1 MKVRMIIFL
10 SAIGALVIIIAIQ
23 ATPLKDYFPLKKDI
37 QARLPQSSDVRSI
50 TPIDRTA
57 QLEEQI
63 AILNEKVSI
72 ALDKIRLLELSITE
86 TGNTKDNPSFRDE
99 NLAKQLEEAEKR
111 LRALQQRPS
120 DSTSVPTA
128 KTREEQLTD
137 AVARVTPAVVSIVIS
152 KDVPQLEVVYINP
165 FGNDPFFRDFNVRVP
180 RYRQK
185 GVERQKVGAG
195 TGFILTSDG
204 TIVTNKHVVLDEE
217 ASYTVLLSDGSQKE
231 AKVLYRDPYYDI
243 ALIDIEGK
251 GFAKVSLGDSEVLKL
266 GQTVMAIGNALG
278 EYNNSVSQGIISG
291 LNRSLQ
297 AGGQGFTEQ
306 LNGVIQT
313 DAAIN
318 PGNSGGPLLDLDGL
332 VIGVNVATVQGSN
345 SISFS
350 IPINRVKEI
359 VTNYFGKKIF

>member
-1 MKVRMIIFL
+1 MIIFL
-10 SAIGALVIIIAIQ
+10 SALGAFMIVIAIQ
-23 ATPLKDYFPLKKDI
+23 ATPLKNYFLLKKDA
-37 QARLPQSSDVRSI
+37 QSQLVQSS
-50 TPIDRTA
+50 PIQSSTLSDRTV

-63 AILNEKVSI
+63 KILNEKISI
-72 ALDKIRLLELSITE
+72 ALDKIRLLELSLAEVDE
-86 TGNTKDNPSFRDE
+86 TKGKPSLSEE
-99 NLAKQLEEAEKR
+99 NLTKQLEEAEKR
-111 LRALQQRPS
+111 LRALQQRTPN
-120 DSTSVPTA
+120 SVSASAT

-137 AVARVTPAVVSIVIS
+137 AVARVTPAVVSIVVS
-152 KDVPQLEVVYINP
+152 KDVPQLEVVYVNP
-165 FGNDPFFRDFNVRVP
+165 FGNDPFFKDFNVRVP

-217 ASYTVLLSDGSQKE
+217 ASYTALLSDGSQKE

-251 GFAKVSLGDSEVLKL
+251 GYARVQLGDSDALKL

-278 EYNNSVSQGIISG
+278 EYSNSVSQGIISG

-297 AGGQGFTEQ
+297 AGGQGFVEQ
-306 LNGVIQT
+306 LKGVIQT

-318 PGNSGGPLLDLDGL
+318 PGNSGGPLLDLDGS
-332 VIGVNVATVQGSN
+332 VVGVNVATVQGSN

-359 VTNYFGKKIF
+359 ITNYFGKKVF